1 MANALE
7 EADRR
12 WSRPSLRL
20 ILSVAMVG
28 LVIVVA
34 GALIA
39 IGFVRAR
46 ETAVERVQERMNDF
60 SDRLVNR
67 LAVISGDTA
76 TFVNIF
82 ASAANSFLAP
92 ATERLGDKLVFAREA
107 LLRSP
112 TVDGLYAGYPDG
124 SFFHAINL
132 RETLWRKAL
141 EAPKEAALAVRTID
155 RSQPGKAVMRVLFLD
170 ESGKQLQ
177 AERTSPADFDPR
189 NRPWYEKA
197 EGRTEAVTT
206 GPYEMAV
213 TGALGMTISQGHIRN
228 PKIVIGADVV
238 LTRVTDFLR
247 GELLTVHSVAFIAD
261 STGRP
266 IIHSS
271 LTEMQKI
278 IAATRDS
285 KQGTSVK
292 VAPLTRALSRLLK
305 AQDGRVDAVNID
317 DVTYIVMSS
326 TINASQLFAGNTL
339 VIAAPLE
346 EVLGPAYN
354 ELFQGLAIAAG
365 VVVLVIVLAL
375 VLAGIITRSLNQLT
389 TSAYRLQELDFQ
401 TSIDVSSRV
410 REISALSG
418 AMNRARDAIFTFS
431 LYVPKELVRKGI
443 ESGEF
448 SRRTA
453 ARQEVTALFTD
464 IYNFTAI
471 SEQYSPEE
479 VVIMLSE
486 YFDLLNVAVNRHDG
500 TIIQFL
506 GDSIFAMWN
515 APIADD
521 RHAEKAC
528 RAALAMQQ
536 ALENFNAMQVGKALP
551 EFRTRFGIHTGE
563 AVVGS
568 VGAADRLQYTAM
580 GDTINVASRLEGM
593 NKEHGTTILASREV
607 HERCHD
613 VIRFR
618 PLGQAHAKGRS
629 EEVELYEVIGE
640 IDESAAHQQ
649 EPTLRIHP

>member
-1 MANALE
+1 VANALE

-20 ILSVAMVG
+20 ILSVVMVG
-28 LVIVVA
+28 LVIAVA
-34 GALIA
+34 GALIT

-60 SDRLVNR
+60 SDRLINR

-92 ATERLGDKLVFAREA
+92 ANERLNDKLVFAREA
-107 LLRSP
+107 LIRSP

-132 RETLWRKAL
+132 KETLWRKAL
-141 EAPKEAALAVRTID
+141 GAPKEATLAVRTID
-155 RSQPGKAVMRVLFLD
+155 RSQPGKAIMRVLFLD
-170 ESGKQLQ
+170 EAGKRLQ
-177 AERTSPADFDPR
+177 AERTSPADLDPR

-213 TGALGMTISQGHIRN
+213 TGALGITISQGHIRD
-228 PKIVIGADVV
+228 PKVVIGADVV

-247 GELLTVHSVAFIAD
+247 SELLTAHSVAFIAD
-261 STGRP
+261 SAGQP

-271 LTEMQKI
+271 LDEMQKI

-285 KQGTSVK
+285 KQGVSAT

-326 TINASQLFAGNTL
+326 TINTSQLFAGNTL

-354 ELFQGLAIAAG
+354 ELFQGLAVAAG

-375 VLAGIITRSLNQLT
+375 VLAGIITQSLNQLT

-401 TSIDVSSRV
+401 TKIDVSSRV

-448 SRRTA
+448 SRRVA

-486 YFDLLNVAVNRHDG
+486 YFDLLNVAVNSHDG

-521 RHAEKAC
+521 GHAEKAC

-536 ALENFNAMQVGKALP
+536 ALENFNAMQVAKALP
-551 EFRTRFGIHTGE
+551 EFRTRFGIHTGA

-607 HERCHD
+607 RERCHG

-629 EEVELYEVIGE
+629 EGVELYEVIGE
-640 IDESAAHQQ
+640 IDESAEDQ
-649 EPTLRIHP
+649 

>member
-1 MANALE
+1 MSDAGAE
-7 EADRR
+7 PGWRAKRV
-12 WSRPSLRL
+12 SLRL
-20 ILSVAMVG
+20 ILSVVMVS
-28 LVIVVA
+28 LVVAVA

-92 ATERLGDKLVFAREA
+92 ATERMSDKLVFSREA

-132 RETLWRKAL
+132 REELWRKAL
-141 EAPKEAALAVRTID
+141 DAPKDAALAIRTID
-155 RSQPGKAVMRVLFLD
+155 RSQEGRPVMRVIFLD
-170 ESGKQLQ
+170 ATGKPLQ
-177 AERTSPADFDPR
+177 AERVSQAVFDPR
-189 NRPWYEKA
+189 NRSWYRKA
-197 EGRTEAVTT
+197 AGGTEAVTT

-213 TGALGMTISQGHIRN
+213 TSALGMTISQGHARN
-228 PKIVIGADVV
+228 PDIVIGADVV

-247 GELLTVHSVAFIAD
+247 RELLTANSVAFIAD
-261 STGRP
+261 DTGRP

-271 LTEMQKI
+271 IDVMQKVMT
-278 IAATRDS
+278 ATRDREL
-285 KQGTSVK
+285 GTSEQTD
-292 VAPLTRALSRLLK
+292 PLTRALSRLLK
-305 AQDGRVDAVNID
+305 AEDGRVDAVS
-317 DVTYIVMSS
+317 VGGETYIVMSS
-326 TINASQLFAGNTL
+326 TINASQLFAGSTL
-339 VIAAPLE
+339 VIAAPLRE
-346 EVLGPAYN
+346 ILGPAYN

-365 VVVLVIVLAL
+365 IVALVVICAL
-375 VLAGIITRSLNQLT
+375 VLAGMITRSLDQLT
-389 TSAYRLQELDFQ
+389 DSANRLQELDFR
-401 TSIDVSSRV
+401 TEIDVSSRV
-410 REISALSG
+410 REISTLSG
-418 AMNRARDAIFTFS
+418 AMNRARDAIFTFA
-431 LYVPKELVRKGI
+431 LYVPRELVRKGI

-464 IYNFTAI
+464 IYDFTAI
-471 SEQYSPEE
+471 SELYSPEE

-486 YFDLLNVAVNRHDG
+486 YFDILNVAVGKHDG

-515 APIADD
+515 APVSDE

-528 RAALAMQQ
+528 RAALAMKE
-536 ALENFNAMQVGKALP
+536 ALDIFNAGQVAKGLP
-551 EFRTRFGIHTGE
+551 EFRTRFGIHTGA

-593 NKEHGTTILASREV
+593 NKAHGTTILASREV
-607 HERCHD
+607 YLRCRD
-613 VIRFR
+613 TIRFQA
-618 PLGQAHAKGRS
+618 LGQAHAKGRT
-629 EEVELYEVIGE
+629 EEVELYEVVGE
-640 IDESAAHQQ
+640 AADGASV
-649 EPTLRIHP
+649 EPARNEAR

>member
-1 MANALE
+1 
-7 EADRR
+7 
-12 WSRPSLRL
+12 
-20 ILSVAMVG
+20 MVG
-28 LVIVVA
+28 LVVVVA
-34 GALIA
+34 GALIS
-39 IGFVRAR
+39 IGYVRAR
-46 ETAVERVQERMNDF
+46 ENAVERVQERMNDF

-92 ATERLGDKLVFAREA
+92 ATERLNDKLVFAREA

-141 EAPKEAALAVRTID
+141 EAPKEAMLAVRTID
-155 RSQPGKAVMRVLFLD
+155 RSQAGTPVMRVLFLD
-170 ESGKQLQ
+170 GAGKRMQ

-189 NRPWYEKA
+189 NRLWYQKA
-197 EGRTEAVTT
+197 EGGTEAVTT

-228 PKIVIGADVV
+228 PKVVIGADVV
-238 LTRVTDFLR
+238 LTRVTNFLR
-247 GELLTVHSVAFIAD
+247 GELLTTHSVAFIAD
-261 STGRP
+261 DTGRP
-266 IIHSS
+266 VIHSS
-271 LTEMQKI
+271 LSEMQKI
-278 IAATRDS
+278 IAATRD
-285 KQGTSVK
+285 KQNGTDAK
-292 VAPLTRALSRLLK
+292 IDPLTRGLSRLLK
-305 AQDGRVDAVNID
+305 AQDGRVDAVSIN

-326 TINASQLFAGNTL
+326 KITTSQLFAGNTL

-346 EVLGPAYN
+346 EILGPAYN
-354 ELFQGLAIAAG
+354 ELFQGLAVAGG
-365 VVVLVIVLAL
+365 VVVVVIVLAL
-375 VLAGIITRSLNQLT
+375 VLAGVITQSLNQLT

-401 TSIDVSSRV
+401 TEINVPSRV

-418 AMNRARDAIFTFS
+418 AMSRARDAIFTFS

-471 SEQYSPEE
+471 SEQHSPEE

-515 APIADD
+515 APINDD

-536 ALENFNAMQVGKALP
+536 ALENFNALQVGKGLP
-551 EFRTRFGIHTGE
+551 EFRTRFGIHTGA

-593 NKEHGTTILASREV
+593 NKEHGTTILASRAV
-607 HERCHD
+607 HEHCHD
-613 VIRFR
+613 VIQFR
-618 PLGQAHAKGRS
+618 PLGQAHAKGRA

-640 IDESAAHQQ
+640 IDEPATHQ
-649 EPTLRIHP
+649 